1 MLFRKEI
8 EPRCVY
14 CANGASIGNEQI
26 ACLHR
31 GIVPEGYHCRRFVY
45 DPLKRVPPQPAAPD
59 FQKFGDEDFSL

>member
-45 DPLKRVPPQPAAPD
+45 DPLKRVPARPRPLPEED
-59 FQKFGDEDFSL
+59 GQKDYSL

>member
-31 GIVPEGYHCRRFVY
+31 GIVPEGYHCRRFVD
-45 DPLKRVPPQPAAPD
+45 DPLKRVPARPQSAPLAQHD
-59 FQKFGDEDFSL
+59 PEEFKL